1 MKAHGTAIRGYD
13 MPSNHPAWETVR
25 GWAKKL
31 FTRKNVTVVAASAI
45 GLLLFGLMIWLFYQS
60 LETLTTAEFPNDLRL
75 YLF

>member
-13 MPSNHPAWETVR
+13 MPSNHPAWKTI
-25 GWAKKL
+25 GSWAKKL
-31 FTRKNVTVVAASAI
+31 FTQKNVTVAAASAI

>member
-1 MKAHGTAIRGYD
+1 VKAHGRAIRGYD
-13 MPSNHPAWETVR
+13 MPSDHPAWETAR
-25 GWAKKL
+25 NWTNKL

-60 LETLTTAEFPNDLRL
+60 LETLTSAEFPNDSRL